1 MTLRPEPCGDRP
13 CGTLVKQAFE
23 RFPSPGAA
31 LPASSRA
38 SKIRHEKGTF
48 RTTGQPS
55 FAILPLTLRG
65 VPKKTKA
72 NLEFL
77 LVKAE
82 LKGIPEK
89 GLLRSRN
96 IGQVDLIWPQTGGGG

>member
-1 MTLRPEPCGDRP
+1 M
-13 CGTLVKQAFE
+13 A
-23 RFPSPGAA
+23 
-31 LPASSRA
+31 
-38 SKIRHEKGTF
+38 
-48 RTTGQPS
+48 
-55 FAILPLTLRG
+55 
-65 VPKKTKA
+65 KKTKA

-96 IGQVDLIWPQTGGGG
+96 IGQVDLVWLRTGGEGRFLDRINKINRIIGV

>member
-1 MTLRPEPCGDRP
+1 M
-13 CGTLVKQAFE
+13 A
-23 RFPSPGAA
+23 
-31 LPASSRA
+31 
-38 SKIRHEKGTF
+38 
-48 RTTGQPS
+48 
-55 FAILPLTLRG
+55 
-65 VPKKTKA
+65 KKAKE

-96 IGQVDLIWPQTGGGG
+96 I

>member
-1 MTLRPEPCGDRP
+1 M
-13 CGTLVKQAFE
+13 
-23 RFPSPGAA
+23 AA
-31 LPASSRA
+31 T
-38 SKIRHEKGTF
+38 K
-48 RTTGQPS
+48 RT
-55 FAILPLTLRG
+55 R
-65 VPKKTKA
+65 A

-96 IGQVDLIWPQTGGGG
+96 IGQVDLIWSLTNKSIGSLILTVRNQV